1 MFLMLPS
8 NPLVKFVSQLY
19 PKSIPMAIA
28 IDTIT
33 TFTDFILEEQHT
45 HKRATGRFT
54 LLLEQIARSAKII
67 GSHVR
72 ESGLADIL
80 GQAGRKNAFA
90 EEVQR
95 LDEYSNQLLI
105 KTLTTSEQVYAIIS
119 EEEDKPIMIDTEHRG
134 EYIVFLDPLDGSSNI
149 DTNAPIG
156 TIFSIYHKDGGLLQK
171 GREQIAAGYVMYG
184 ASTMLVYTT
193 GERVDGFTLDPSIG
207 SFLLSHPNIR
217 IPEVGNMYSLNEAY
231 SNHYDTPTK
240 KFLEHVK
247 QAPKVTSRYVGSLI
261 ADVHRTLLKGGI
273 FLYPTDIHHPEG
285 KLRLLLEVNPM
296 ALLTEAA
303 GGMVWTPQGN
313 PLEVLPVDIHER
325 FPVILGSKESVTIY
339 KSFYEHS

>member
-1 MFLMLPS
+1 
-8 NPLVKFVSQLY
+8 
-19 PKSIPMAIA
+19 MALNIEK
-28 IDTIT
+28 IT
-33 TFTDFILEEQHT
+33 TFTDFILEEQHA

-80 GQAGRKNAFA
+80 GQVGRKNTFA

-95 LDEYSNQLLI
+95 LDEYSNHLLI
-105 KTLTTSEQVYAIIS
+105 KTLTSSEQVYAIIS
-119 EEEDKPIMIDTEHRG
+119 EEEEKPIIVDKEHEG

-156 TIFSIYHKDGGLLQK
+156 TIFSIYHKASGLLQK
-171 GREQIAAGYVMYG
+171 GREQIAAGYIMYG

-217 IPEVGNMYSLNEAY
+217 IPEQGSIYSLNEAY
-231 SNHYDTPTK
+231 SSRYDAQTK
-240 KFLEHVK
+240 LFLDHFK
-247 QAPKVTSRYVGSLI
+247 QIPNATSRYVGSLI

-273 FLYPTDIHHPEG
+273 FLYPTDTNHPKG

-313 PLEVLPVDIHER
+313 PLDTLPMDIHER
-325 FPVILGSKESVTIY
+325 FPVILGSKEQVATY
-339 KSFYEHS
+339 QSFYERS

>member
-1 MFLMLPS
+1 
-8 NPLVKFVSQLY
+8 
-19 PKSIPMAIA
+19 MALDIQA
-28 IDTIT
+28 LT

-72 ESGLADIL
+72 EAGLADIL
-80 GQAGRKNAFA
+80 GEAGHKNSFA

-95 LDEYSNQLLI
+95 LDEYSNNLLI
-105 KTLTTSEQVYAIIS
+105 KTLTASEQVFAIVS
-119 EEEDKPIMIDTEHRG
+119 EEEDKPIMIDAAHQG

-156 TIFSIYHKDGGLLQK
+156 TIFSVYHKGKGLLQR

-207 SFLLSHPNIR
+207 SFLLSHPNIH
-217 IPEVGNMYSLNEAY
+217 IPEKGNTYSLNEAY
-231 SNHYDTPTK
+231 SPFYDSPTQT
-240 KFLEHVK
+240 FLQDIK
-247 QAPKVTSRYVGSLI
+247 QRDTMSSRYVGSLI

-273 FLYPTDIHHPEG
+273 FLYPTDTNHPEG

-296 ALLTEAA
+296 SLLVEAA
-303 GGMVWTPQGN
+303 GGSVWTPQGN
-313 PLEVLPVDIHER
+313 PLDVLPNTIHQR
-325 FPVILGSKESVTIY
+325 FPVILGSKENIATYQSY
-339 KSFYEHS
+339 YANS